1 LVRQERLFDA
11 SAQVTETPRPLRRQV
26 QRPQNHSRMI
36 GWLSATAFSSFG
48 TPTSWAEV
56 LGFATGLVTVWLLV
70 RQHILNWPLGI
81 LNVLLLMLV
90 FWSAGLYADAVLQ
103 VVYVLLGLYGWWA
116 WLYGGERH
124 TALVVRDTTPTEW
137 LGLAV
142 AGVLLTGGLWLF
154 LDRLT
159 GSTVPLADAVTT
171 ALSLL
176 ATYGQTRKL
185 VQSWWLWIAADLIYI
200 PLYAYKQLWLTAILY
215 VAFLTLCVVGL
226 RAWRT
231 ARRSEPVPV

>member
-1 LVRQERLFDA
+1 
-11 SAQVTETPRPLRRQV
+11 
-26 QRPQNHSRMI
+26 MI
-36 GWLSATAFSSFG
+36 DWLNSVAVTAFGVG
-48 TPTSWAEV
+48 TTWAEV
-56 LGFATGLVTVWLLV
+56 LGFLTGLLNVGLLV

-90 FWSAGLYADAVLQ
+90 FGAAGLYADMGLQ
-103 VVYVLLGLYGWWA
+103 VVYVILGFYGWWA
-116 WLYGGERH
+116 WLYGGADRTH
-124 TALVVRDTTPTEW
+124 LVVRTTTRAEW

-159 GSTVPLADAVTT
+159 GSTVPLADALTT

-185 VQSWWLWIAADLIYI
+185 VENWWLWIAADVIYI
-200 PLYAYKQLWLTAILY
+200 PLYGYKDLWLTAILY
-215 VAFLTLCVVGL
+215 VAFLTLCVLGL
-226 RAWRT
+226 RSWRAVLREQQRT
-231 ARRSEPVPV
+231 VIA